1 MADAKIEIKVGEVS
15 FVGEGTETWL
25 AAQLEKVIKHLPDLV
40 KVAPSPPPPPGDQ
53 HSGAR
58 HPATQKPGARGTLAE
73 FMSAHGKGSQ
83 PRKFLATAVW
93 LDPDENK
100 RLTTRDVSDALKNAR
115 QSKLTNPAQSLND
128 NVRQGLCEKDG
139 KQFYVTDKGRAD
151 IG

>member
-40 KVAPSPPPPPGDQ
+40 KVAPPTPPVDQ
-53 HSGAR
+53 HGGAHHRTPKPSGAS
-58 HPATQKPGARGTLAE
+58 GTLAE

-83 PRKFLATAVW
+83 PRQFLATAVW

-115 QSKLTNPAQSLND
+115 QSKLSNPAQALND
-128 NVRQGLCEKDG
+128 NVRQGFCEKDG
-139 KQFYVTDKGRAD
+139 KQFYVTDKGRAE